1 MYSILILQG
10 NKSYLY
16 ATNSDGSKFTGD
28 LTETKSKVE
37 SLMSIYPFGSLVVV
51 HNTNMTTS
59 VEIADVT
66 E

>member
-1 MYSILILQG
+1 MYSILILQS

-28 LTETKSKVE
+28 LTSAQAKVQ

-51 HNTNMTTS
+51 HNTSMTAS
-59 VEIADVT
+59 VEITDIT

>member
-28 LTETKSKVE
+28 LASAQAKVQ
-37 SLMSIYPFGSLVVV
+37 SLMSTYPFGSLVVV
-51 HNTNMTTS
+51 HNTSMTSS

>member
-1 MYSILILQG
+1 MYSILILQS

-28 LTETKSKVE
+28 LASAQAKVQ

-51 HNTNMTTS
+51 HNTSMTAS
-59 VEIADVT
+59 VEITDIT

>member
-1 MYSILILQG
+1 MYSILILQS

-28 LTETKSKVE
+28 LASAQAKVQ

-51 HNTNMTTS
+51 HNTSMTTS
-59 VEIADVT
+59 VEITDVT